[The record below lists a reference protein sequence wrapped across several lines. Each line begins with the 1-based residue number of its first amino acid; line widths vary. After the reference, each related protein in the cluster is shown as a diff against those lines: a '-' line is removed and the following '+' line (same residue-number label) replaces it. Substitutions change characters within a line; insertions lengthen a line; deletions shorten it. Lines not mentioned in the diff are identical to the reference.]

1 MSGSIADCNEKTTTI
16 NINLSKRAA
25 HTYVYR
31 LVVSFFF
38 HYGSFLVGTQSV
50 TSATLGFVH
59 HANTSGVGEF
69 QPSVGF
75 KYYVHYHQLAS
86 CQRTT

>member
-1 MSGSIADCNEKTTTI
+1 MSGSIADCNKKTITI

-59 HANTSGVGEF
+59 HATPAGSGNF
-69 QPSVGF
+69 NHP
-75 KYYVHYHQLAS
+75 LAS
-86 CQRTT
+86 NIMLIISS